1 MCREGPLSPYEGWQP
16 TRLPHPCPALRPG
29 AIAQSPGREAALAW
43 ATSMVSRFPAS
54 QTVCDPRLSEKKL
67 WDVWRGLILALTLIL
82 NLGAGIWLGLGK
94 WGVSAAQE
102 PLP

>member
-1 MCREGPLSPYEGWQP
+1 MANLDSKLSVI
-16 TRLPHPCPALRPG
+16 H
-29 AIAQSPGREAALAW
+29 
-43 ATSMVSRFPAS
+43 VSQR
-54 QTVCDPRLSEKKL
+54 RKL

-102 PLP
+102 WGALVAGTELGFHVS